1 VIKPLDLLSGTGGV
15 MNSYPANEQWIS
27 EVERGR
33 SCRATLPFPSDKR
46 LAPGDTILFALASS
60 RPGEEAQYVKGGDS
74 VLVSLIDVVDLGTV
88 DRNTG
93 EPLFQISWRP
103 LGQSEP
109 PAATSRRAPKPRI
122 PTQQD

>member
-1 VIKPLDLLSGTGGV
+1 

-33 SCRATLPFPSDKR
+33 SCRATLPFPADQR
-46 LAPGDTILFALASS
+46 LAPGDTILFALASA
-60 RPGEEAQYVKGGDS
+60 RPGEEPQYVKGGDS
-74 VLVSLIDVVDLGTV
+74 VLVSLTDVVDLGTV

-93 EPLFQISWRP
+93 ESLFQISWRP

-122 PTQQD
+122 PNRRD